1 MEDVNEQEVETEAVN
16 VRLLG
21 HEKPNTITFTR
32 VPAQGPDLDSLRCVL
47 YQLSNN
53 SQHALPIEKLIKVR
67 LSGRL
72 ICQ

>member
-32 VPAQGPDLDSLRCVL
+32 VPAQGPDSK
-47 YQLSNN
+47 
-53 SQHALPIEKLIKVR
+53 ALGFLEMCSISIE
-67 LSGRL
+67 
-72 ICQ
+72 